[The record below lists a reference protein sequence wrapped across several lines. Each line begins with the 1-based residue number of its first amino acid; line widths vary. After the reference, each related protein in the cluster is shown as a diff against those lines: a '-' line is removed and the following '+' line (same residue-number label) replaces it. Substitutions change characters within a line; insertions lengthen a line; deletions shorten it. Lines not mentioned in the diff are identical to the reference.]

1 VLVVCLIAAATP
13 TLDSPYH
20 FMCSSARLKAN
31 RSVGG
36 LTSRTTKL
44 VLLTGRV
51 TGVGVEWS

>member
-1 VLVVCLIAAATP
+1 VLVDCLIAAATP

-44 VLLTGRV
+44 VRV